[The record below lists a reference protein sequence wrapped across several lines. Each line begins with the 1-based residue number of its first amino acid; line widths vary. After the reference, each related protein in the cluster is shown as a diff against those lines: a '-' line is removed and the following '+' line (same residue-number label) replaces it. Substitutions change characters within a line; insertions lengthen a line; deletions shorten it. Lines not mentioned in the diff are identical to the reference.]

1 LSRPPL
7 SEAALRRALLA
18 GDLWREIKVVETTGS
33 TNADITA
40 AARNGEPEGLVL
52 VAEQQTA
59 GRGRLDRAWEAPPR
73 SGLTFSALL
82 RPTVGLS
89 AWGPLPLLAGLAAIE
104 ALVSVGGVESTL
116 KWPNDVMLGGR
127 KLGGVLVEVVGGAA
141 VVGMGINVSMRQEEL
156 PVETAVSLLIA
167 EGGTDRQPLL
177 LETLRALARRY
188 RVWSAAGGDPAAVMP
203 AYRERC
209 ETIGAVVELLL
220 PNGDVVR
227 GRATDVDD
235 AGRLVVSDDDTG
247 EARPWTVGD
256 VTHVRVG

>member
-1 LSRPPL
+1 L
-7 SEAALRRALLA
+7 SEAALSRALLS

-33 TNADITA
+33 TNADVTA
-40 AARNGEPEGLVL
+40 AARDGEPEGLVV

-59 GRGRLDRAWEAPPR
+59 GRGRLDRTWEAPPR

-82 RPTVGLS
+82 RPAVGLS
-89 AWGPLPLLAGLAAIE
+89 AWGLLPLLAGLAVVE

-127 KLGGVLVEVVGGAA
+127 KLGGVLVEIAGGAA
-141 VVGMGINVSMRQEEL
+141 VVGVGINVSMRQEEL
-156 PVETAVSLLIA
+156 PVETAVSLLLA

-188 RVWSAAGGDPAAVMP
+188 RAWYDAGGDPAAVMP

-220 PNGDVVR
+220 PNRDIVR

-235 AGRLVVSDDDTG
+235 AGRLVVCDGKTG